1 MMQFGGQLLAMWQL
15 GSSSMLLWGLA
26 AALPI
31 LIHLWSRRR
40 YQQVPWAAMEF
51 VLAAMRRNARRIQLE
66 QWLLLA
72 IRTLIVILFALALAD
87 PAFSLISSWTGGS
100 SGGQS
105 HILLV
110 LDGSYSMDYRKG
122 EKSLF
127 ESAKEMAGQMIS
139 QGRQGDGY
147 TLLLMGEPPRTIIG
161 EPAFAPQDVQEELAA
176 LQLPH
181 AGANL
186 SASLA
191 EVETIL
197 RQAQEKEPR
206 LSQRQVIFFTDLGKT
221 TWGDSASADCRERLG
236 RIAEMARLSLVDL
249 GEPGEENLAV
259 TRLEADQPISTLASE
274 TTFRAEIQSFS
285 SQDHPRQSVEF
296 FVDGV
301 RVAEQPVDLT
311 AGGRAGATFAYK
323 FETAGEHAVE
333 CRLAGDALPLDN
345 HRWLSVPVRE
355 AIRVLCI
362 HGKPGE
368 SRYVALALEPRKDNK
383 PRIRVE
389 QAPESTLL
397 EADLKQYDCIFL
409 CNVGRFS
416 RDEAQILGKYLHSG
430 GGLVFFLGDQVQ
442 SENYNQE
449 LASDDAAK
457 RVLPAKLGV
466 VSKEA
471 VYQLDP
477 LNFRHPIVAPFEG
490 FKNAGLTTTPIWK
503 YIQLKPFPE
512 AKTALA
518 FLGGEAAIVEEKLQ
532 KGRSIIFATAA
543 SPESLDATSRTPW
556 TAISSW
562 PSFMPLVQEMLQYA
576 INRRD
581 EGRNLQVGDDL
592 IGSFP
597 ATPPQTPLSMLLPDG
612 RNERLSFVAK
622 GDESLWSYSGGSMS
636 GAYEARLGTPTKAM
650 QKFVLN
656 VNTRESDL
664 ERLPADLLPSQF
676 NLDVQGDSGSPAIL
690 PGSTA
695 SFFRELLLGVLI
707 LLACES
713 VLAWRMG
720 RGTA

>member
-1 MMQFGGQLLAMWQL
+1 MAGVQLLAMWQL
-15 GSSSMLLWGLA
+15 GSASMLLWGLA

-72 IRTLIVILFALALAD
+72 LRTLIMILFALALAD
-87 PAFSLISSWTGGS
+87 PALSYLSSWTGGPR
-100 SGGQS
+100 GGQS

-110 LDGSYSMDYRKG
+110 IDGSYSMDYQKG

-127 ESAKEMAGQMIS
+127 DTAKEMAAQMIS

-161 EPAFAPQDVQEELAA
+161 EPAFDPQDVQEELAA
-176 LQLPH
+176 LALSH

-191 EVETIL
+191 EAETIL
-197 RQAQEKEPR
+197 RQAKDKEPR
-206 LSQRQVIFFTDLGKT
+206 LTQRQVIFFSDLGKT
-221 TWGDSASADCRERLG
+221 TWGDANSADCRERLA
-236 RIAEMARLSLVDL
+236 RIAELARLSLVDL
-249 GEPGEENLAV
+249 GEPGEENLAI

-285 SQDHPRQSVEF
+285 GQDYPRLSVEF
-296 FVDGV
+296 YVDGV
-301 RVAEQPVDLT
+301 RAAEQTVELA
-311 AGGRAGATFAYK
+311 AGGRAGAVFSYK
-323 FETAGEHAVE
+323 FENVGEHLVEGRLTGDKLAV
-333 CRLAGDALPLDN
+333 DN
-345 HRWLSVPVRE
+345 RRWLSVPVRE
-355 AIRVLCI
+355 SIRVLCI
-362 HGKPGE
+362 HGRPGE
-368 SRYVALALEPRKDNK
+368 SKYVALALEPRKDNK

-416 RDEAQILGKYLHSG
+416 RDEAQVLRKYLHSG

-457 RVLPAKLGV
+457 RILPAKLGD
-466 VSKEA
+466 VSKTLA
-471 VYQLDP
+471 NGAAYQFDP
-477 LNFRHPIVAPFEG
+477 MSFRHPIVAPFEG

-503 YIQLKPFPE
+503 YIELKPFPE
-512 AKTALA
+512 TKTALA
-518 FLGGEAAIVEEKLQ
+518 FRGGDPAIVEEKLQ
-532 KGRSIIFATAA
+532 AGRSLIVATAA
-543 SPESLDATSRTPW
+543 SPLSQDARAPW
-556 TAISSW
+556 TEFSSW
-562 PSFMPLVQEMLQYA
+562 PSFIPLVQEMQQYA
-576 INRRD
+576 TSRRD

-592 IGSFP
+592 VGTFP
-597 ATPPQTPLSMLLPDG
+597 SAAGETSLTMLLPDG
-612 RNERLSFVAK
+612 RSERVSVIAK
-622 GDESLWSYSGGSMS
+622 GEESQWSYSGGSLS
-636 GAYEARLGTPTKAM
+636 GAYEARLGSSAKGV
-650 QKFVLN
+650 QKFALN
-656 VNTRESDL
+656 VNPRESDL
-664 ERLPADLLPSQF
+664 ERVPPESLPSQF
-676 NLDVQGDSGSPAIL
+676 NLDVQGDSGTAAVL
-690 PGSTA
+690 PGTTESY
-695 SFFRELLLGVLI
+695 FRELLLGVML

-720 RGTA
+720 RGIA

>member
-1 MMQFGGQLLAMWQL
+1 MAGVNLLAMWQL
-15 GSSSMLLWGLA
+15 GSAWMLLWGLA

-72 IRTLIVILFALALAD
+72 VRTLIVILFALALAD
-87 PAFSLISSWTGGS
+87 PALSLISTWTGGS

-127 ESAKEMAGQMIS
+127 DSAKEMAGEMIS

-161 EPAFAPQDVQEELAA
+161 EPAFDPQDVQEELAA
-176 LQLPH
+176 LALPH

-197 RQAQEKEPR
+197 RQAKEREPR
-206 LSQRQVIFFTDLGKT
+206 LTQRQVIFFTDLGKT
-221 TWGDSASADCRERLG
+221 TWGDANSADCRERLG
-236 RIAEMARLSLVDL
+236 RIAELARLSLVDL
-249 GEPGEENLAV
+249 GEPGEENLAI
-259 TRLEADQPISTLASE
+259 TRLEADQPISTLASD

-285 SQDHPRQSVEF
+285 SQDQPRQSVEF

-301 RVAEQPVDLT
+301 RVAEQTVDLA

-323 FETAGEHAVE
+323 FETAGEHVVE
-333 CRLAGDALPLDN
+333 GRLAGDQLALDN

-355 AIRVLCI
+355 SIRVLCI

-368 SRYVALALEPRKDNK
+368 TKYVALALEPRKDNK

-389 QAPESTLL
+389 QAPESMLL

-416 RDEAQILGKYLHSG
+416 RDEAQILRSYLHSG
-430 GGLVFFLGDQVQ
+430 GGLIFFLGNQVQ

-449 LASDDAAK
+449 LASDDPAK
-457 RVLPAKLGV
+457 RVLPAKLGAS
-466 VSKEA
+466 SKEA

-490 FKNAGLTTTPIWK
+490 FKNAGLLTTPIWK
-503 YIQLKPFPE
+503 YIELKPFPD

-518 FLGGEAAIVEEKLQ
+518 FRGGDAAIVEEKLQ
-532 KGRSIIFATAA
+532 KGRSIIFASAA
-543 SPESLDATSRTPW
+543 SPESQW
-556 TAISSW
+556 TEISSW
-562 PSFMPLVQEMLQYA
+562 PSFIPLVQEMQQYA
-576 INRRD
+576 ISRRD

-592 IGSFP
+592 VGSFP
-597 ATPPQTPLSMLLPDG
+597 AAPPQTPLSMLLPDG
-612 RNERLSFVAK
+612 RNERLSLVVK
-622 GDESLWSYSGGSMS
+622 GDESLWSYSGGVLS
-636 GAYEARLGTPTKAM
+636 GAYEARLGAPTKAA
-650 QKFVLN
+650 QKFALN

-676 NLDVQGDSGSPAIL
+676 NLDAQGDDETPAIL
-690 PGSTA
+690 PGTTE
-695 SFFRELLLGVLI
+695 SFFRELLLGVLV

-720 RGTA
+720 RGIA